1 MSINHWHRLGIMS
14 ITLAVAVWIA
24 LFKTKELDELDNLW
38 TILVCK
44 FAILML
50 ILDGASDVLFDM
62 FELFP
67 LD

>member
-24 LFKTKELDELDNLW
+24 LFKTKELDKSDDAW
-38 TILVCK
+38 TIIVCK
-44 FAILML
+44 YAILML
-50 ILDGASDVLFDM
+50 ILDSVPSVLFGM
-62 FELFP
+62 FGLFP